1 MKIEVSHRFGIEIT
15 RLVKNSLKL
24 TRERHENCNKNYY
37 NLYESDNQSF
47 KQVFESEVKKYDF
60 DHPIKNFDEI
70 LTGYFGNKSL

>member
-47 KQVFESEVKKYDF
+47 K
-60 DHPIKNFDEI
+60 
-70 LTGYFGNKSL
+70 